1 MHLTDTLDLT
11 GRFTPTGPVLFSHS
25 EKLEEGPGSRR
36 VEALVLIGQL
46 HIMTAKLLRPFLL
59 CLSDS
64 YVAVRKQG
72 CHTAGELMMTDSMVR
87 IMESLLCWDVLL
99 F

>member
-1 MHLTDTLDLT
+1 M
-11 GRFTPTGPVLFSHS
+11 FSHS
-25 EKLEEGPGSRR
+25 EKLEEGPGLRR

-59 CLSDS
+59 CLNDN

-87 IMESLLCWDVLL
+87 VMESLLYWWWDGFAFLAFFFSLSWHSTL